1 MVKTKTIVV
10 EEEIWFKL
18 RKLERFPD
26 RSKVN
31 DVVKFLLD
39 NYKKKE
45 IDVNESK

>member
-1 MVKTKTIVV
+1 MVKLKTIAV

-31 DVVKFLLD
+31 DVVKFLL
-39 NYKKKE
+39 
-45 IDVNESK
+45 NEFEKGNK